1 MSDVIQP
8 SKTLEATSTER
19 KSQNNRKYYDTHK
32 KQCYRKSLIY
42 DIRKSGRIPKKEIMQ
57 RYDLPLDEF
66 IKIFTT
72 WANNKQLTQEK
83 KEQLSNLV
91 VEYFVL
97 KVKV

>member
-1 MSDVIQP
+1 MQP
-8 SKTLEATSTER
+8 SKTLEVTSTER

-97 KVKV
+97 KVTIA

>member
-1 MSDVIQP
+1 MQP
-8 SKTLEATSTER
+8 SKTLEVTSTER

>member
-1 MSDVIQP
+1 MQP
-8 SKTLEATSTER
+8 SKTLEVTSTER
-19 KSQNNRKYYDTHK
+19 KSQHNRKYYDTHK

-42 DIRKSGRIPKKEIMQ
+42 DIRKSGRITKKEIMQ

>member
-1 MSDVIQP
+1 MQP
-8 SKTLEATSTER
+8 SKTLEVTSTER

-83 KEQLSNLV
+83 KEQLRNLV

-97 KVKV
+97 KVTIA

>member
-1 MSDVIQP
+1 MQP
-8 SKTLEATSTER
+8 SKTLEVTSTER
-19 KSQNNRKYYDTHK
+19 KSQHNRKYYITHK

-97 KVKV
+97 KVTIA